1 MCCAGLFTGYKA
13 RHSDFRKCKIYIYD
27 WSYDNNMWV
36 KFLTAHSQ
44 AIPLQGFSPVSYRGW
59 MHINFKATVKIVFP
73 DFQVFVF
80 AA

>member
-1 MCCAGLFTGYKA
+1 MQDCLQVAKLGTLTLENA
-13 RHSDFRKCKIYIYD
+13 RDIFMTDHTTITCELR
-27 WSYDNNMWV
+27 
-36 KFLTAHSQ
+36 FLTARSQ
-44 AIPLQGFSPVSYRGW
+44 AIPLQSFSPVSYRGW